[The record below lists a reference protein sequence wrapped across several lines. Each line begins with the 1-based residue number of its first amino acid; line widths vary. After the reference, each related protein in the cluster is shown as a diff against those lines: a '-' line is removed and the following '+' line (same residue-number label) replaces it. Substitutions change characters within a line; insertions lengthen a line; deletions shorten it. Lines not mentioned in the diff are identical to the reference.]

1 MPGATFDLTVTCA
14 RDFYLSLTNQT
25 ALGNPWDMRNYLAF
39 MTVKAYINDPD
50 AKALFQSAPSWT
62 DLGFGKLSF
71 HLPHTTTAG
80 WWKAPPS
87 GSGAI
92 STACVYDVAYAD
104 GSAPVRNW
112 STVLSGTVIL
122 AQPVTEVIPGG

>member
-14 RDFYLSLTNQT
+14 RDFYLALTNQT
-25 ALGNPWDMRNYLAF
+25 ALGNPWDMRNYVAI
-39 MTVKAYINDPD
+39 MTVKAYIDDPD
-50 AKALFQSAPSWT
+50 AKALFQSAPYWT

-71 HLPHTTTAG
+71 QLPHHTTAG

-87 GSGAI
+87 GSGAV

-112 STVLSGTVIL
+112 STMLSGAVHL
-122 AQPVTEVIPGG
+122 VQPVTEVIPGG